1 MGVEDCYF
9 IVVYHPSSYQPRNL
23 NSSQVFDNFLLYII
37 REHAVGNPSAIVGQ
51 TANILIRE
59 VNGTLSAMLNEFAGI
74 RKVLDQSLGR
84 DETPRHTSHEI

>member
-9 IVVYHPSSYQPRNL
+9 IVVYHPSCQPRNL

-37 REHAVGNPSAIVGQ
+37 RENAVGKPSAIEGQ

-74 RKVLDQSLGR
+74 RKVLDEFLGR